1 MEEVIIIMEVCLM
14 EALSTQH
21 ADGQS
26 SYFYSEAAFPI
37 EALSTQ
43 HADGDRR
50 HVFNSNIPKS
60 GFGASC
66 WTACPVEA
74 VKSCTRRRRTPHHT
88 PTRHCTLH
96 AASDLR
102 PEGADL
108 RPEGALHDS
117 SREGCEDHQQ
127 DDHKNNQ
134 ACASLDAQPTAAFRP
149 PTVTTSQVHRL
160 PGRQSAP

>member
-1 MEEVIIIMEVCLM
+1 ML
-14 EALSTQH
+14 A
-21 ADGQS
+21 
-26 SYFYSEAAFPI
+26 I
-37 EALSTQ
+37 EALRIRPWCLQSLLIWWGGTVKSRMRSMTSITSA
-43 HADGDRR
+43 HASNVADGGPSSR
-50 HVFNSNIPKS
+50 VQLQYFPNP
-60 GFGASC
+60 ASR

-88 PTRHCTLH
+88 PTRHSTLH

-127 DDHKNNQ
+127 DDHKNDQ